1 MRFSATSSPP
11 THPSSRSPSR
21 KLKTLTLL
29 LSFVATLSLV
39 SAQKQTILLTF
50 QDDNGAA
57 IDNPLTI
64 PLSECIPFNTTT
76 LLPDTEGSY
85 ASAVASDTQAA
96 LNLYSG
102 PYCQILQ
109 TGAVGMWNNTDAT
122 AGIASIRWE
131 GSSTDLPG
139 TLNPAGFPLINPPKS
154 NETGSETGSDT
165 KHNGTKTSNSDD
177 TFIMDPSKGRV
188 LVGLVS
194 AILAVGIII
203 GVYLVYE
210 AAQYIPPPKKP
221 KKTAGEGGGIV
232 GAKKVKKG
240 QAYYKKPPKED
251 FGAGIGGSAS
261 AVENNRSNSM
271 LLAPTSM
278 QERPRHDRSS
288 FASVASAT
296 VPTFVPRIPPRPTS
310 TFTPNDSVLINILQD
325 PVPSSNN
332 NNTWASDLIQFGNDT
347 PPYNTTPSTSGRA
360 GEVLVP
366 MHLLDGQQSPTRRI
380 PGRPT

>member
-1 MRFSATSSPP
+1 MRFSPTSSPP

-21 KLKTLTLL
+21 KLKALTLL

-39 SAQKQTILLTF
+39 SAQKQSISLTF
-50 QDDNGAA
+50 QDDNGDA
-57 IDNPLTI
+57 IDDPLAI
-64 PLSECIPFNTTT
+64 PLSECITFNATT
-76 LLPDTEGSY
+76 LLPDTGGSY
-85 ASAVASDTQAA
+85 ASVVANDIQAA
-96 LNLYSG
+96 LNLYNG

-109 TGAVGMWNNTDAT
+109 TGTVGMWNNTDT
-122 AGIASIRWE
+122 MTGISSVRWE
-131 GSSTDLPG
+131 GSSTNPPG
-139 TLNPAGFPLINPPKS
+139 TLNPTGFPLINPPKS
-154 NETGSETGSDT
+154 NETDSDT
-165 KHNGTKTSNSDD
+165 GDDGTETNNNNNNV
-177 TFIMDPSKGRV
+177 TFTMDPSKGRV

-194 AILAVGIII
+194 AILAIGIIV
-203 GVYLVYE
+203 GVYQVYE
-210 AAQYIPPPKKP
+210 AAQYIPPPKKS
-221 KKTAGEGGGIV
+221 KKTVGEGGGIV

-310 TFTPNDSVLINILQD
+310 NFTPNDSVLINILQD

-347 PPYNTTPSTSGRA
+347 PPNNTTPSTSGRA

-366 MHLLDGQQSPTRRI
+366 MHLLDGRQSPTRRT